1 MPKNR
6 NDRIL
11 LALDGSDRAFETV
24 KYVSKII
31 PFQKMKVVLFTVYD
45 KIPESYWD
53 LERQPL
59 FGPRAHSIRAW
70 EIGREKTL
78 SEYMHRAKEHLLAS
92 GFSEEAVTVRIHERE
107 KGIARDIIKEAEKGY
122 AALVVGRRGMSKI
135 KTLVLGSV
143 ATKLVESISFAP
155 LLMVGRAVA
164 SGKILIGL
172 DPSEGSMRAVDFVA
186 RTLSDCD
193 FCKVK
198 LVHVIRGKSDP
209 TSGYHKLFTPKEYAV
224 EAQERIRRVFQR
236 AKDRLVNAGFD
247 SDQVSMKTVTGA
259 ESRAAAI
266 LAEAAEGKY
275 GTIVVGRRGL
285 SEVQEFFIGRVSNK
299 VLQLAKGHAVWVVS

>member
-1 MPKNR
+1 MPTKG

-31 PFQKMKVVLFTVYD
+31 PFQKRNVVLFTVYD

-59 FGPRAHSIRAW
+59 FGPTVYSIRAW
-70 EIGREKTL
+70 ELGREKAL
-78 SEYMHRAKEHLLAS
+78 NDYMHKAKQYLLAS
-92 GFSEEAVTVRIHERE
+92 GFSDEAVTVRIHERE
-107 KGIARDIIKEAEKGY
+107 KGIARDIIKEAENGY
-122 AALVVGRRGMSKI
+122 AALVVGRKGTSKV
-135 KTLVLGSV
+135 KDLVLGSV
-143 ATKLVESISFAP
+143 ATKLVERISFVP
-155 LLMVGRAVA
+155 LLMVGRNVA

-172 DPSEGSMRAVDFVA
+172 DPSEGSRRAVDFVA
-186 RTLSDCD
+186 GTLRDGD

-209 TSGYHKLFTPKEYAV
+209 TLGYHKLFAPKEHVV
-224 EAQERIRRVFQR
+224 EAQERITRVFQR
-236 AKDRLVNAGFD
+236 AKDRLVSAGFD
-247 SDQVSMKTVTGA
+247 SDQVSTKVITGA
-259 ESRAAAI
+259 HSRAAAI
-266 LAEAAEGKY
+266 LAEATVGKY
-275 GTIVVGRRGL
+275 GTVVVGRRGL
-285 SEVQEFFIGRVSNK
+285 SEVQDFFIGRVSNK

>member
-6 NDRIL
+6 NDRIF

-24 KYVSKII
+24 KYVSKIV

-59 FGPRAHSIRAW
+59 FGSTAHSIRAW
-70 EIGREKTL
+70 EIGRERTL
-78 SEYMHRAKEHLLAS
+78 SEYMYKTKEHLLAS
-92 GFSEEAVTVRIHERE
+92 GFPDEAVSVKIHKRE

-122 AALVVGRRGMSKI
+122 TAVVVGRKGMSKV

-143 ATKLVESISFAP
+143 ATKLVERISFEP
-155 LLMVGRAVA
+155 LLMVGRNVA
-164 SGKILIGL
+164 PGKILIGV
-172 DPSEGSMRAVDFVA
+172 DSSDGSTRAVDFVA
-186 RTLSDCD
+186 RTLSDGD
-193 FCKVK
+193 FCKVE

-209 TSGYHKLFTPKEYAV
+209 TSGYHKLFAPKEYVA

-236 AKDRLVNAGFD
+236 AKDRLVHAGFD
-247 SDQVSMKTVTGA
+247 SAQVSMKTVTGA

-299 VLQLAKGHAVWVVS
+299 VLQLAKGQAVWVVS